1 MCVHVF
7 RAMVPIALLA
17 SFCNSA
23 SASDSQLWESVR
35 IQTPPRI
42 DGKIDD
48 VWETAKRLDVTIREA
63 IGADNPAT
71 VRLRALHTDDT
82 FYVLAQWDDTTRS
95 DMRDPYVWN
104 DKSRQYERASEPD
117 DQFALE
123 FPLSGDF
130 SLNMLSLTQEYVA
143 DVWHWKAGRG
153 NPAGW
158 VDDKRHIISQSPVS
172 GGKEYS
178 MGGHGVVYVARLM
191 DAGLAAYTLIPKP
204 ESHTED
210 TVDSFAQREPTL
222 SLADVRGKGIHD
234 GKGWT
239 LEMSRKFDTGH
250 DDDAVINPAKDNIC
264 AIAILNDELY
274 FDHSVSELITLRFLG
289 GGD

>member
-1 MCVHVF
+1 
-7 RAMVPIALLA
+7 MVPIALLA
-17 SFCNSA
+17 GLCNPA
-23 SASDSQLWESVR
+23 SAYDSQVWESVR
-35 IQTPPRI
+35 IQTPPKI

-48 VWETAKRLDVTIREA
+48 VWKTARRLDVEIREA

-104 DKSRQYERASEPD
+104 DKSKQYERPSKPD
-117 DQFALE
+117 DQFAME

-130 SLNMLSLTQEYVA
+130 SLNMLSMTQEYVA

-153 NPAGW
+153 NPTGW
-158 VDDKRHIISQSPVS
+158 VDDKRHIISRSPVS
-172 GGKEYS
+172 GGKQYS

-191 DAGLAAYTLIPKP
+191 DAGLAAYALVQEP
-204 ESHTED
+204 ESHNED
-210 TVDSFAQREPTL
+210 TVDSFAQREPNL

-239 LEMSRKFDTGH
+239 LEMSRRFDTGH
-250 DDDAVINPAKDNIC
+250 DDDAVINPAEDNVC

-274 FDHSVSELITLRFLG
+274 FDHSVSELVTLRFLG
-289 GGD
+289 SGD